1 MAKCREEEPDGQPV
15 VQQLPVV
22 ANQPCVRVAAVNHQ
36 LLHQKLQV
44 KRTWNRNCA
53 TDLDAL
59 SQEESVASF
68 VGAHSDI
75 QVLLHGKDV
84 YSAQCRAQLY
94 LEPVSSSS
102 QGTRVLSLT
111 FVDRMK
117 LVQMIQD
124 QSTTTQRWEKQLF
137 FKFASQNKTG

>member
-1 MAKCREEEPDGQPV
+1 ME
-15 VQQLPVV
+15 
-22 ANQPCVRVAAVNHQ
+22 
-36 LLHQKLQV
+36 
-44 KRTWNRNCA
+44 NRNCA
-53 TDLDAL
+53 TNLDAL

-68 VGAHSDI
+68 VGAHSDTQI
-75 QVLLHGKDV
+75 LLHGKDV

-124 QSTTTQRWEKQLF
+124 QSTTTQRWEK
-137 FKFASQNKTG
+137 